1 MNSETSPGNNRA
13 RPTRDVNA
21 TLQNVAAPDAVTAPD
36 HVTLPPGRTIQVE
49 GRGAAF
55 VRQSAPVPDAP
66 TVVLL
71 HGWAATADLN
81 WFRSYEALGQKFNVL
96 AMDHRGHGRG
106 IRDGKR
112 FRLQDCADDIAAL
125 LTITGTKAAIVVGYS
140 MGGSVAQLLWRRH
153 PELVRGMVLCAT
165 AMTFKRTAREQAM
178 FAAIAPTTQLVR
190 LAPARMRN
198 SAALRIMLTR
208 DDREVRQWA
217 LAEMKGHDWVSVL
230 EAGREIGSFDSSAWI
245 SGIDVPTAQIMTLD
259 DNVVSLARQETL
271 AEALPRG
278 SLHLVPGGHSVCIE
292 DPDTFVPTLLRAITD
307 VEQSR
312 VSH

>member
-1 MNSETSPGNNRA
+1 MNSETSPGNNQ
-13 RPTRDVNA
+13 TGS
-21 TLQNVAAPDAVTAPD
+21 TTGINVTVDSVAIPDLVTTPD
-36 HVTLPPGRTIQVE
+36 HVTLPPGRTIRIG
-49 GRGAAF
+49 GRGTAF
-55 VRQSAPVPDAP
+55 VRQSAPIPDAP

-81 WFRSYEALGQKFNVL
+81 WFRSYEALGQEFNVL

-125 LTITGTKAAIVVGYS
+125 LSTAGGKAAIVVGYS
-140 MGGSVAQLLWRRH
+140 MGGPVAQLLWRRH
-153 PELVRGMVLCAT
+153 PELVSGMVLCAT
-165 AMTFKRTAREQAM
+165 ATTFKRTAREQAM
-178 FAAIAPTTQLVR
+178 FAAIPPTTQLVR
-190 LAPARMRN
+190 LAPTRMRN

-217 LAEMKGHDWVSVL
+217 LAEMKGHDWVRVL
-230 EAGREIGSFDSSAWI
+230 EAGREIGSFDSSTWI
-245 SGIDVPTAQIMTLD
+245 SGIDVPTAQIITLD

-271 AEALPRG
+271 AEALPEA

-292 DPDTFVPTLLRAITD
+292 DPDTFVPTLLRAVAD
-307 VEQSR
+307 VDRSG
-312 VSH
+312 V

>member
-1 MNSETSPGNNRA
+1 MNSKTSPGKNQ
-13 RPTRDVNA
+13 PESMRDVVA
-21 TLQNVAAPDAVTAPD
+21 TPD
-36 HVTLPPGRTIQVE
+36 HVTLPPGRTIQIG

-55 VRQSAPVPDAP
+55 VRQSAPRPGAP

-71 HGWAATADLN
+71 HGWAATTDLN
-81 WFRSYEALGQKFNVL
+81 WFRSYEALGENFNVL

-112 FRLQDCADDIAAL
+112 FRLHDCADDVAAL
-125 LTITGTKAAIVVGYS
+125 LASTGTEAAIVVGYS

-153 PELVRGMVLCAT
+153 PELVGGIVLCAT
-165 AMTFKRTAREQAM
+165 AMAFKRTAREQAM
-178 FAAIAPTTQLVR
+178 FAAIMPTTQLVR
-190 LAPARMRN
+190 LAPTKMRN

-217 LAEMKGHDWVSVL
+217 QAEMNGHDWVRVL
-230 EAGREIGSFDSSAWI
+230 EAGREIGLFDSSTWI

-259 DNVVSLARQETL
+259 DNVVSLARQEAL

-292 DPDTFVPTLLRAITD
+292 DPDTFVPTLLRAVTE
-307 VEQSR
+307 VSQSH
-312 VSH
+312 VSR